1 MGLLFRGGH
10 GRFGGLVALGPLSPK
25 LYFLV
30 ASWISAVMGGAHGAR
45 GFPKASSAVWGRA
58 EAIGGTSIEIKG
70 CHILWGQVRVMCV
83 APVHVAMRG
92 SCFCFFDVHEGYAK
106 TLKLQNNSFVY
117 LHLGFGVPYRGTP
130 TRRFQTP

>member
-10 GRFGGLVALGPLSPK
+10 GRFGGLVALGPLSPN
-25 LYFLV
+25 LHFLV

-58 EAIGGTSIEIKG
+58 EAIGGTSIETKG
-70 CHILWGQVRVMCV
+70 CHILGGQVRVMCV

-106 TLKLQNNSFVY
+106 KQ
-117 LHLGFGVPYRGTP
+117 
-130 TRRFQTP
+130 